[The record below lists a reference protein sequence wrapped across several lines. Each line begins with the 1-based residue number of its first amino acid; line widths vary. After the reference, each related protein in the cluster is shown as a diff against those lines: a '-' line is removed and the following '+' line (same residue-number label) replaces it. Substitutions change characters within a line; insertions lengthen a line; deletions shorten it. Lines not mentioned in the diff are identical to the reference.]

1 MSGGQDAGARG
12 MEGRMRALGR
22 PPNWEDFGSWARGCR
37 SRRGAVK
44 GGRLKR
50 GALSRGLN
58 FLPKAA
64 ESPGG
69 LAKSG
74 SNVVTF
80 GMSVSAVSEVMV

>member
-1 MSGGQDAGARG
+1 M
-12 MEGRMRALGR
+12 
-22 PPNWEDFGSWARGCR
+22 
-37 SRRGAVK
+37 K